1 MKNVNLKQLK
11 KYFSNFC
18 SKNIEEIKDIFSDD
32 IELKDWNN
40 EFFGKTEVLKEVES
54 IFNSFTS
61 IRLDVCGIYN
71 STDIIN
77 CEDGEYLLIVPS
89 ENKFACQIEIIFDDG
104 KPLSIIDLIEFDD
117 TGKIKSLIAY
127 KR

>member
-1 MKNVNLKQLK
+1 MENVNLKQLK

-40 EFFGKTEVLKEVES
+40 KFFGKKEVLKEVES

-61 IRLDVCGIYN
+61 IRLDVCSIYN
-71 STDIIN
+71 STDTIN
-77 CEDGEYLLIVPS
+77 CEDSG
-89 ENKFACQIEIIFDDG
+89 NKFACQIEITFDDG

-117 TGKIKSLIAY
+117 TGKIKSILAY
-127 KR
+127 KQ